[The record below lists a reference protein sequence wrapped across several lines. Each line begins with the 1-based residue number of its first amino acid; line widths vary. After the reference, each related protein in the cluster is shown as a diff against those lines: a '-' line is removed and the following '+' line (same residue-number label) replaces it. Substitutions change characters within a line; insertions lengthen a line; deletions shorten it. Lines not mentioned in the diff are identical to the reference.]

1 MIFDRYKTLVE
12 ERADN
17 ILILNALKN
26 SNQDPEIVSI
36 EISDLICEIN
46 SLDKKINQE
55 IAAISLKLIGS
66 ALILLTITL
75 TLIKLL

>member
-1 MIFDRYKTLVE
+1 MIFDRYKALVE

-36 EISDLICEIN
+36 EISDLIYEIN

-66 ALILLTITL
+66 ALILFTITL

>member
-1 MIFDRYKTLVE
+1 MIFDRYKALVE

-36 EISDLICEIN
+36 EISDLIYEIN

-66 ALILLTITL
+66 ALILFRSYR
-75 TLIKLL
+75 

>member
-1 MIFDRYKTLVE
+1 MIFDRYKALVE
-12 ERADN
+12 KRADN
-17 ILILNALKN
+17 ILILDALKN

-36 EISDLICEIN
+36 EISDLIYEIN

-66 ALILLTITL
+66 ALILFTITL

>member
-17 ILILNALKN
+17 ILILSALKN

-36 EISDLICEIN
+36 EISDLIYEIN
-46 SLDKKINQE
+46 SLDKKISQE
-55 IAAISLKLIGS
+55 ISAISLKLIGS
-66 ALILLTITL
+66 ALILFTITL

>member
-17 ILILNALKN
+17 ILILGALKN

-36 EISDLICEIN
+36 EISDLIYEIN

-66 ALILLTITL
+66 ALILFTITL

>member
-1 MIFDRYKTLVE
+1 MIFDRYKSLVE

-17 ILILNALKN
+17 ILILDALKN

-36 EISDLICEIN
+36 EISDLIYEIN

-66 ALILLTITL
+66 ALILFTITL

>member
-1 MIFDRYKTLVE
+1 MIFDRYKALVE

-17 ILILNALKN
+17 ILILDALKN

-36 EISDLICEIN
+36 EISDLIYEIN

-66 ALILLTITL
+66 ALILFTITL

>member
-17 ILILNALKN
+17 ILILDALKN

-66 ALILLTITL
+66 ALILFTITL

>member
-17 ILILNALKN
+17 ILILDALKN

-36 EISDLICEIN
+36 EISDLIYEIN

-66 ALILLTITL
+66 ALILFTITL

>member
-12 ERADN
+12 KRADN
-17 ILILNALKN
+17 ILILDALKN

-36 EISDLICEIN
+36 EISDLIYEIN

-66 ALILLTITL
+66 ALILFTITL